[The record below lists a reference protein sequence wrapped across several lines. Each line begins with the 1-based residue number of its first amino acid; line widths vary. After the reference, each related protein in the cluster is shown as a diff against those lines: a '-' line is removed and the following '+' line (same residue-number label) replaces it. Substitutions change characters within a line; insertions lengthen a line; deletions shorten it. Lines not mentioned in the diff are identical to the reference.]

1 MAKVDPDIQR
11 AVDEYNSAYQD
22 ICSSGESLYNTRVKA
37 AKTINDVEDLV
48 NSIANHPK
56 TFDTDIG
63 EIKTNRLK
71 FADAQRIA
79 QEEFDNAKKGAT
91 GAIAGVGAGAA
102 IAAAA
107 PSAAMW
113 FATTFGTASTGTAIS
128 ALSGAAA
135 TNAALA
141 WLGGGVIGVG
151 SGMAGGS
158 ALLSFLAGPAGWII
172 GGATLLTTV
181 AVTHKKKKELEEK
194 KQRELRKIKEA
205 TTSAKTT
212 RSKILQLHTQV
223 AELYSPLVTKQYQL
237 RQAAY
242 GADYLSLDNDTQ
254 LALGALVNNTLSLSK
269 KLSET
274 IS

>member
-1 MAKVDPDIQR
+1 MAKVDPELQR
-11 AVDEYNSAYQD
+11 AIDEYNSAYQEL
-22 ICSSGESLYNTRVKA
+22 CSSGESLYNTRVKA
-37 AKTINDVEDLV
+37 AETVKDVENLV

-56 TFDTDIG
+56 TFDANIG

-71 FADAQRIA
+71 FTDAQRIA

-102 IAAAA
+102 IATAA

-172 GGATLLTTV
+172 GGTALAATVFATS
-181 AVTHKKKKELEEK
+181 KKKKELEEK
-194 KQRELRKIKEA
+194 KQAELRKIKTA
-205 TTSAKTT
+205 TSSAMTT
-212 RSKILQLHTQV
+212 RKKILTLHTQV
-223 AELYSPLVTKQYQL
+223 AELYNPLLTKQYQL
-237 RQAAY
+237 RKAAY
-242 GADYLSLDNDTQ
+242 GADYLNLDNDTQ

>member
-141 WLGGGVIGVG
+141 L
-151 SGMAGGS
+151 
-158 ALLSFLAGPAGWII
+158 FLPA
-172 GGATLLTTV
+172 
-181 AVTHKKKKELEEK
+181 HF
-194 KQRELRKIKEA
+194 
-205 TTSAKTT
+205 
-212 RSKILQLHTQV
+212 
-223 AELYSPLVTKQYQL
+223 
-237 RQAAY
+237 
-242 GADYLSLDNDTQ
+242 
-254 LALGALVNNTLSLSK
+254 
-269 KLSET
+269 
-274 IS
+274 

>member
-11 AVDEYNSAYQD
+11 AIDAYNSAYQD
-22 ICSSGESLYNTRVKA
+22 VCSSGESLHNTRVKA
-37 AKTINDVEDLV
+37 AETVKDVEDLV

-71 FADAQRIA
+71 FADAQGIA
-79 QEEFDNAKKGAT
+79 QDT
-91 GAIAGVGAGAA
+91 WI
-102 IAAAA
+102 
-107 PSAAMW
+107 
-113 FATTFGTASTGTAIS
+113 ATTFGIASTATAFS
-128 ALSGAAA
+128 TLSGAAMA
-135 TNAALA
+135 NAALV
-141 WLGGGVIGVG
+141 WGGGALA
-151 SGMAGGS
+151 GMAGGG
-158 ALLSFLAGPAGWII
+158 ALLSVLAGPAGWII

-194 KQRELRKIKEA
+194 KQSELRKIKEA

>member
-141 WLGGGVIGVG
+141 GRRCNWCWQRHGWRQCAAFLPRRPCWLDHWRCNASHNGGRD
-151 SGMAGGS
+151 AQEKEE
-158 ALLSFLAGPAGWII
+158 I
-172 GGATLLTTV
+172 GG
-181 AVTHKKKKELEEK
+181 
-194 KQRELRKIKEA
+194 KEA
-205 TTSAKTT
+205 ERVEKDQ
-212 RSKILQLHTQV
+212 R
-223 AELYSPLVTKQYQL
+223 
-237 RQAAY
+237 
-242 GADYLSLDNDTQ
+242 GND
-254 LALGALVNNTLSLSK
+254 VC
-269 KLSET
+269 
-274 IS
+274 